1 MKSWIQG
8 QWRRIKTTKLR
19 ESSNNFD
26 STILGG
32 TTPISLPTDW
42 RDEMKP
48 EGKRTRF
55 LSTMRKDNYLMIM
68 MCLKG
73 SAIASTRNVLDASGL
88 VKSVE
93 VVCAE
98 LFVKLTGNSSLSKPR
113 NKELEDKSL
122 KIPKLARLWWK
133 NSNLVSIVGAKVK
146 QNLID
151 LFVVKLFRVNKHD
164 YVNLFMFYGYFVQII
179 CGE

>member
-1 MKSWIQG
+1 
-8 QWRRIKTTKLR
+8 
-19 ESSNNFD
+19 
-26 STILGG
+26 
-32 TTPISLPTDW
+32 
-42 RDEMKP
+42 
-48 EGKRTRF
+48 
-55 LSTMRKDNYLMIM
+55 MRKDNYLMIM

-122 KIPKLARLWWK
+122 KIPKLARL
-133 NSNLVSIVGAKVK
+133 
-146 QNLID
+146 
-151 LFVVKLFRVNKHD
+151 
-164 YVNLFMFYGYFVQII
+164 
-179 CGE
+179 